1 MANLRTACSGWWLSL
16 SNSTV
21 GRQGLQALARTGSK
35 REAGREGRRGER
47 RAKAAQKKRGGSEK
61 AFGGWSNEK
70 MQEGAAGQEAQV
82 GTRLCCP
89 SLPTLHT
96 ALSHSKSVARD
107 GAAQG
112 WFGKNSMAAAQGL
125 PTEPCC
131 VAQGHCAS
139 LHAHRSLRAL
149 PTGRRRQS
157 RPAVSASNSS
167 LCWAITNSSLTVF
180 PKERGTKSCQSL
192 PWWV

>member
-1 MANLRTACSGWWLSL
+1 MAKLRAACSGWWLSL
-16 SNSTV
+16 PNSTV
-21 GRQGLQALARTGSK
+21 GRQGLQALTRTRRK

-47 RAKAAQKKRGGSEK
+47 RAKAARQKRGGREK
-61 AFGGWSNEK
+61 PFGGWSNET

-96 ALSHSKSVARD
+96 ALSQSKSLARD

-112 WFGKNSMAAAQGL
+112 WFGKNSTAAAQGL
-125 PTEPCC
+125 PMEPCC

-139 LHAHRSLRAL
+139 LHAPRSLRAL

-167 LCWAITNSSLTVF
+167 LCWARQNSSSTVF
-180 PKERGTKSCQSL
+180 PQARGTKACLFL
-192 PWWV
+192 PWWI